1 MLLYW
6 RGMDASGCLLQWLE
20 RGDHGE
26 CETRGH
32 GPRRQGIRRWLGERG
47 RCPARDGVDAGVVR
61 CRPGRRAGV
70 DAGRR
75 ARRRQVPLVRVLHR
89 RACPAA
95 AVVSR
100 VPCRRLGPVR
110 GSAHAKPA
118 LEGNVRRAGGR
129 GFLLHRR
136 PAAAFARRHGPRS
149 RGVPVLPVRS
159 VAGGGQRPYGARV
172 ELGDRPPSR
181 SRAGRQQRR
190 GRPGVLFLGRFRA
203 GGGGERASAGGD
215 DGAGRLV
222 CALLRACGQPG
233 RRRRIAGPSEGDRF
247 RVCARRGG
255 DGLFRIPVRDDDH
268 AVRHRPA
275 RPRECVHVGVR
286 VRGRACRGGVPR
298 PRPRRALVVGLPVR
312 LALRG
317 RSADRRVLPVRH
329 GNRFLRQVR
338 ALLLDVGAVVLLHHR
353 AGRLARSGR
362 RAARAGIRHGIR
374 RGRGGCAAARRSAIA
389 SPA

>member
-1 MLLYW
+1 M
-6 RGMDASGCLLQWLE
+6 
-20 RGDHGE
+20 GE

-181 SRAGRQQRR
+181 SAQAGSSVAV
-190 GRPGVLFLGRFRA
+190 VLGCCSLAAFA
-203 GGGGERASAGGD
+203 QAV
-215 DGAGRLV
+215 GA
-222 CALLRACGQPG
+222 
-233 RRRRIAGPSEGDRF
+233 
-247 RVCARRGG
+247 
-255 DGLFRIPVRDDDH
+255 
-268 AVRHRPA
+268 
-275 RPRECVHVGVR
+275 
-286 VRGRACRGGVPR
+286 
-298 PRPRRALVVGLPVR
+298 
-312 LALRG
+312 
-317 RSADRRVLPVRH
+317 
-329 GNRFLRQVR
+329 N
-338 ALLLDVGAVVLLHHR
+338 ALLLGATMALAVSSALCFVLAASRGDVVELPAPQKGSVPRMCA
-353 AGRLARSGR
+353 SGR
-362 RAARAGIRHGIR
+362 RWAVSDSCSR
-374 RGRGGCAAARRSAIA
+374 
-389 SPA
+389 